1 VTSEETRPFE
11 LGKSRLEA
19 LSDGIFAVAMTLMV
33 TELRVP
39 DLPHDAANV
48 VVVPALIKLMCKHQ
62 KSAQTCL
69 AKRLTS
75 GCGEGTSSGLL
86 PKFANYAVS
95 FVSAGVFWVGHHNMY
110 HAIRRTDR
118 TLLWLNIFFFLFVS
132 LLPFSTSVLNA
143 FPMTQV
149 APLLFGTNL
158 ILIGWMMYIQWV
170 YASWQRGMLAEHVNK
185 EYRDAVRSRFLA
197 YPVIATITMLICFW
211 SIEISLS
218 IYVLLLPLYM
228 IPSRLM
234 QRTAVET
241 KIS

>member
-48 VVVPALIKLMCKHQ
+48 VVVPALIK
-62 KSAQTCL
+62 
-69 AKRLTS
+69 
-75 GCGEGTSSGLL
+75 LL